1 MPKKHNLRPLI
12 KTIVA
17 VGGGYTVEGQI
28 TGEEN
33 FGGIQIEVIPSYKKL
48 NRMRFSYETE
58 EGMWRNIEEAQTPRD
73 YGLVGGSKIFAV
85 PNPSAFV
92 RPTKIRDFY
101 SEGEVGGGVQC
112 LLLKVSLSMAGDQRA
127 VTDLIL
133 KAEYPDYSREPRENT
148 HWFGLGSHTDLVAE
162 RCPVVSQCG
171 DPTTSLNKDFNEQR
185 GFGSSG
191 DRIAVS
197 FQGYAPMG
205 IAAGGKLVQDI
216 YADTNPKHIWN
227 KSNIRLVNIHILN
240 SFTFEE
246 VTHIVPPPT
255 PITANMYN
263 DLKLPVFLLEEEL
276 NDRVDGGNSLK
287 GIQSVSAMDKKMGID
302 GSSNTTFNPLKP
314 KKCGTCEV
322 RLCDCMC
329 VASPPTLDRAA
340 SY

>member
-1 MPKKHNLRPLI
+1 MSKKHNLRPLI
-12 KTIVA
+12 KTIVS

-48 NRMRFSYETE
+48 DRMSFSYETE
-58 EGMWRNIEEAQTPRD
+58 EGMRRNVEEAQTPRD
-73 YGLVGGSKIFAV
+73 YGLVGGNKISVV
-85 PNPSAFV
+85 PNPPTFV

-101 SEGEVGGGVQC
+101 SEGEEGGGVQC
-112 LLLKVSLSMAGDQRA
+112 LLLKVSPSMTGDRRTA
-127 VTDLIL
+127 TNLIL
-133 KAEYPDYSREPRENT
+133 KAEYPDYSRWLKENAKSSVLSSYT
-148 HWFGLGSHTDLVAE
+148 G
-162 RCPVVSQCG
+162 
-171 DPTTSLNKDFNEQR
+171 
-185 GFGSSG
+185 SG
-191 DRIAVS
+191 DSHGGNSEYGFAELLCGSQGPSGRIVMSSPAGP
-197 FQGYAPMG
+197 GYAPMG

-227 KSNIRLVNIHILN
+227 KSNTRLVNIHILN

-263 DLKLPVFLLEEEL
+263 NLKLPVFLLEEEL

-302 GSSNTTFNPLKP
+302 GSSDTTFDPLKP